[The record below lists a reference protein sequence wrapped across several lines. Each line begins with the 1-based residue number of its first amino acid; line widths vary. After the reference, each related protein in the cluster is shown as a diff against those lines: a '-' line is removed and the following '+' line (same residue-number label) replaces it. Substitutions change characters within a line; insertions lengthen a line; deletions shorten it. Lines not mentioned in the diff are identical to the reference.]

1 MEGLTTDTQH
11 GFAEVNGTRLSYEVA
26 GAGEPLVLI
35 HGFALD
41 MRMWDDQFAVFART
55 HRVVRYDLRGF
66 GTSALPDGTPYS
78 DADDLAAL
86 LRHLD
91 IADAVVLGLSAGGA
105 VAIDVALAYPDMTRA
120 LIPVDAA
127 LGGHRW
133 SDAWGAQ
140 LRSVRHAGREAG
152 INVAR
157 ERWLALP
164 LFAPACEQPAV
175 AARLQQMVADYSGW
189 HWVHRDPQTS
199 GDPPANDRLAEIN
212 VPTLVVIGERDVPD
226 FHAISDRLAEQIV
239 GAQTVILPHVGHMAN
254 MEALAAFN
262 ERVLDFLM
270 DR

>member
-1 MEGLTTDTQH
+1 MNH
-11 GFAEVNGTRLSYEVA
+11 AAEWVTRGEAPVNGTRLSYEVA

-86 LRHLD
+86 LRHLE
-91 IADAVVLGLSAGGA
+91 IVGAALLGLSAGGA

-140 LRSVRHAGREAG
+140 LRSVWRAGREAG
-152 INVAR
+152 IDAAR

-164 LFAPACEQPAV
+164 LFAPACAQPAV
-175 AARLQQMVADYSGW
+175 AARLRRMVADYSGW
-189 HWVHRDPQTS
+189 HWVHRDPQTGS
-199 GDPPANDRLAEIN
+199 GPPAIDWLAE
-212 VPTLVVIGERDVPD
+212 VSAPTLVVIGERDVPD
-226 FHAISDRLAEQIV
+226 FHAIADRLADQIE
-239 GAQTVILPHVGHMAN
+239 GARKVVLPRVGHMAN
-254 MEALAAFN
+254 MEAPAAFN
-262 ERVLDFLM
+262 ERVLDFLT
-270 DR
+270 